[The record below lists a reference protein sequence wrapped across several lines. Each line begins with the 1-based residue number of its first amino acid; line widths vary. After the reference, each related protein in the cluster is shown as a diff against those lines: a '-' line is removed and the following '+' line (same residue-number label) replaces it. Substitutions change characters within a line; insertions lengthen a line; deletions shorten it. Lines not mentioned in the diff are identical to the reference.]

1 MSSLAT
7 LTQFEDVIS
16 NGFGESE
23 CLRFVTSV
31 AGMKTI
37 CKIDPTNSN

>member
-1 MSSLAT
+1 MSTIAT
-7 LTQFEDVIS
+7 LTQFEDAIS

-23 CLRFVTSV
+23 CLCFVKSV